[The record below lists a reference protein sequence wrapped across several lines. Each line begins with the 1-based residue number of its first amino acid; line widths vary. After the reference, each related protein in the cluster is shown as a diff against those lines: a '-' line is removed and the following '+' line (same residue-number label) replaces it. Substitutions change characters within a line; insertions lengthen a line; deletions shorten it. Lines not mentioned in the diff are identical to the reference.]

1 MPEKYVDMTL
11 GNQPNL
17 EAEAEKLGENARERL
32 DAVTAF
38 AQSTFP
44 PEEFEM
50 ISATLGQSAIGIQA
64 LERMQDMMKS
74 NMSRSDQVAQ
84 PERALSVDDVKTMMK
99 DPKYFDPR
107 HRDASYVKRVD
118 DMWARLNATGQI

>member
-1 MPEKYVDMTL
+1 MCIRD
-11 GNQPNL
+11 
-17 EAEAEKLGENARERL
+17 R
-32 DAVTAF
+32 
-38 AQSTFP
+38 
-44 PEEFEM
+44 